1 MLNKFMIDPADLAEL
16 TEAFEEAWAMIEVQR
31 RIPLIYAL
39 AERDRLGQIVLTLWN
54 VDPEC
59 DLIAKAVAQ
68 FHRTAVPHEAYVRCH

>member
-1 MLNKFMIDPADLAEL
+1 MLNKFMIDPADLAVL
-16 TEAFEEAWAMIEVQR
+16 TEAFEEAWAVIEAEK

-59 DLIAKAVAQ
+59 DLIANAVAQ
-68 FHRTAVPHEAYVRCH
+68 FYQTAVPDAAYLRCH